1 MTSLRI
7 ASLAALVLAL
17 PAISPAQEN
26 APGADGKTQK
36 AAPPQQNGTKG
47 TAPEGAGSTGWT
59 GGTGGSFVGTDHF
72 GSDSSPNSQPE
83 VATGLDLKGPPT
95 RFPANRTPE

>member
-7 ASLAALVLAL
+7 VSLALLLAL
-17 PAISPAQEN
+17 PAISLAQEN

-36 AAPPQQNGTKG
+36 AAPLQQSGTKG

-59 GGTGGSFVGTDHF
+59 GGTGGSFEIGRAHV
-72 GSDSSPNSQPE
+72 
-83 VATGLDLKGPPT
+83 
-95 RFPANRTPE
+95 

>member
-1 MTSLRI
+1 MISLRI
-7 ASLAALVLAL
+7 VSLAALVLAL
-17 PAISPAQEN
+17 PAISLAQEN
-26 APGADGKTQK
+26 APGADGKIQQ
-36 AAPPQQNGTKG
+36 AAPPQQNGRKG

-83 VATGLDLKGPPT
+83 MATGLDLKGLPT
-95 RFPANRTPE
+95 RFPANR